1 MKVQEVLKRKA
12 EGNAQIT
19 VISVIT
25 LVMLLLILLFGMFQ
39 LSTEYLAFKSKE
51 VFREALMAGDCIDRV
66 CYDTGSEAFMSCNGV
81 THCTPQNCIYENN
94 TSGAAISAAYNAA
107 QERFKQ
113 SIQTGLKLDSQM
125 NPLSS
130 SPVKSV
136 MVESFKIYNVTDSF
150 IYEYDGSTVTE
161 YPNNSDITAPDGTVI
176 KNSGIYAKIQIK
188 LNDYTGMTTLG
199 FDEFMAVR
207 TERN

>member
-1 MKVQEVLKRKA
+1 
-12 EGNAQIT
+12 
-19 VISVIT
+19 
-25 LVMLLLILLFGMFQ
+25 
-39 LSTEYLAFKSKE
+39 
-51 VFREALMAGDCIDRV
+51 
-66 CYDTGSEAFMSCNGV
+66 
-81 THCTPQNCIYENN
+81 
-94 TSGAAISAAYNAA
+94 
-107 QERFKQ
+107 
-113 SIQTGLKLDSQM
+113 
-125 NPLSS
+125 
-130 SPVKSV
+130 
-136 MVESFKIYNVTDSF
+136 MVESFTIYNVTDSF